1 MPDIDL
7 QVEECVKEKSSNAKE
22 KISKK

>member
-7 QVEECVKEKSSNAKE
+7 QQEECGKEKSSNAKE